1 MPLFLAAVATIFLV
15 SAIKGTLTTSKAG
28 PGLLDLL
35 RGDFVGQNNFLIW
48 LAAIIGLGSLGYIKQ
63 IQPIVNAFLGLV
75 ILVLFLSHKGFFD
88 QFVAAA
94 KSTQTTPANTNE
106 ASGTPALPQLPALP
120 TLLPTG
126 P

>member
-1 MPLFLAAVATIFLV
+1 MPLFLAAVSVVFLV

-28 PGLLDLL
+28 PGLLDLIK
-35 RGDFVGQNNFLIW
+35 GDFTGQNNFLIW
-48 LAAIIGLGSLGYIKQ
+48 LAAIIGLGTLGYIKE
-63 IQPIVNAFLGLV
+63 IRPVVNAFLGLV

-94 KSTQTTPANTNE
+94 KSTQTVNPTTPA
-106 ASGTPALPQLPALP
+106 TPGIAPLAPLPALP
-120 TLLPTG
+120 SILPVG

>member
-1 MPLFLAAVATIFLV
+1 MPLFLAAIATIFLV

-106 ASGTPALPQLPALP
+106 ASGIPALPQLPALP